1 MAPPAAAE
9 FPLRVLEITVKVAL
23 PPLSPSFKMAP
34 PRLLPPWF
42 PLRVLAITVND
53 ALPDEPSL
61 LMPPPRLL
69 AAKPLVMVR
78 PAMVAV
84 LAGAMRKTRLEP
96 LPLMMTLVGPGPR
109 IERGEVMRS
118 SPEVNE
124 IVP

>member
-34 PRLLPPWF
+34 PRLLPPWL

-61 LMPPPRLL
+61 AMPPPEPAMPETALPLMVQLLTVNIEWSLSMPPPRLL

-78 PAMVAV
+78 PAMV
-84 LAGAMRKTRLEP
+84 
-96 LPLMMTLVGPGPR
+96 
-109 IERGEVMRS
+109 
-118 SPEVNE
+118 
-124 IVP
+124 